1 MVKCESTCTAMAQ
14 SWFGERMDGMKK
26 ISLIGNARYWGNV
39 LTVIQG
45 VLLVVVA
52 IFLIN
57 QQYINE
63 WRNYPNSSAAFTIY
77 LKNIGPEKQSAVQR
91 YLFNAADTQNLFITR
106 QDQVLANNGT
116 SGNIKI
122 GVYGQTAGNDVS
134 FAFMNQNILNA
145 DNLRKL
151 LHSKSPDSTLGME
164 TESVNSIGRIPGFRF
179 YESIVIKKL
188 PRLISDSNSVNGT
201 YRVLGLHDD
210 SHKAEFVSG
219 LSAVSGMSEAEL
231 TAASGG
237 MVTDSG
243 FMLDIYLVFLA
254 AQIFLNIVFFLV
266 IAVKNL
272 SKQGKLALLGWSRS
286 AFAKEIFGAF
296 LLGTIIE
303 IPFLIL
309 FGWLLAGW
317 NPISPQLLGLFLAA
331 SALNIVMVC
340 IELAIASAV
349 ILLTKSLN
357 AIRGRIPKK
366 PLYVLGIIAYLMIS
380 AGIVFCGVYVDGPM
394 KQLSDNAK
402 LSRQWQAVSDY
413 QILSNISVGQD
424 AASISGQ
431 SNQLSQDFYH
441 WYSSIAENNGVYLVH
456 TKYIDSN
463 LLADWRANKVYNV
476 IPNQPFWNFAVS
488 PNYLTKLGITVNE
501 STLAKAKAGTRLY
514 LLPDTLS
521 EADLKQIEA
530 YLREEATKNAKAGG
544 IPTAFT
550 KYQNFE
556 FVTYKPTRNLF
567 TWGTKT
573 EDTMTD
579 KAPVIYVATPENMT
593 FFEDESLRAPGLES
607 YIKFADAK
615 TMAQYVSS
623 DRLGQFNLT
632 DNAPTFK
639 PVQVYIDGLQKEIG
653 TTILWF
659 GLVFVILI
667 AILIGLLLTLATIF
681 RIANQEKINVK
692 KFLGFD
698 FWQLYRSPLILLSCV
713 ILLELGIVSALQSKF
728 GLLLMAAV
736 SLLQLLIF
744 SKYMARSELKR
755 LLLAFKGE

>member
-1 MVKCESTCTAMAQ
+1 
-14 SWFGERMDGMKK
+14 MDEMKK
-26 ISLIGNARYWGNV
+26 VSLISNVRYWGNV
-39 LTVIQG
+39 LTVMQG
-45 VLLVVVA
+45 VLLVVMA

-63 WRNYPNSSAAFTIY
+63 WRNYTNSSATFTIY
-77 LKNIGPEKQSAVQR
+77 LKNIGTEKQSAVQR
-91 YLFNAADTQNLFITR
+91 YLFNAADTQKLFITR
-106 QDQVLANNGT
+106 QDQTLANNGA

-134 FAFMNQNILNA
+134 FDFMNQKILSA
-145 DNLRKL
+145 DNLEKL
-151 LHSKSPDSTLGME
+151 LRSENPNSTLGVE
-164 TESVNSIGRIPGFRF
+164 TGSINSLGTLPGFRS

-188 PRLISDSNSVNGT
+188 PQLISDSDTVNGT
-201 YRVLGLHDD
+201 YRVLGLHAN
-210 SHKAEFVSG
+210 SQKTEFIRG
-219 LSAVSGMSEAEL
+219 LSAVSGLPEAEL
-231 TAASGG
+231 TTASSG
-237 MVTDSG
+237 MVTDNS
-243 FMLDIYLVFLA
+243 FIRDVFLVFLA
-254 AQIFLNIVFFLV
+254 AQIFLNTVFFLV

-286 AFAKEIFGAF
+286 AFAKEILGGFFLGAF
-296 LLGTIIE
+296 IE

-309 FGWLLAGW
+309 LGWLLAGW
-317 NPISPQLLGLFLAA
+317 NPLSLQLLGCFLAA
-331 SALNIVMVC
+331 SALNIVMVF

-349 ILLTKSLN
+349 ILLTKSLD

-366 PLYVLGIIAYLMIS
+366 PLYVLGIIAYLLIS
-380 AGIVFCGVYVDGPM
+380 AGVVFCGVYVDGPL
-394 KQLSDNAK
+394 KQLSDNAR
-402 LSRQWQAVSDY
+402 LSGKWQTVSNY

-424 AASISGQ
+424 TATLSGQSNRLDKDIYDWYASISGN
-431 SNQLSQDFYH
+431 S
-441 WYSSIAENNGVYLVH
+441 GVYLIN
-456 TKYIDSN
+456 TQYKGAD
-463 LLADWRANKVYNV
+463 LLNTWKENHVYKAM
-476 IPNQPFWNFAVS
+476 PNNPFWHFTVS
-488 PNYLTKLGITVNE
+488 PNYLAKLGIAVNE
-501 STLAKAKAGTRLY
+501 NALAKAKAGTRLY

-521 EADLKQIEA
+521 ESDLKQMEA
-530 YLREEATKNAKAGG
+530 YLRESDTQG
-544 IPTAFT
+544 ISDGDIQTEFVRHRE
-550 KYQNFE
+550 FE
-556 FVTYKPTRNLF
+556 FVTYKPTQDLF
-567 TWGTKT
+567 TWGTKS
-573 EDTMTD
+573 DDAMTA
-579 KAPVIYVATPENMT
+579 KAPVIYVATPENMCY
-593 FFEDESLRAPGLES
+593 FENESLRATGLGS

-615 TMAQYVSS
+615 TMEQYTSS

-659 GLVFVILI
+659 CLVFVILI

-713 ILLELGIVSALQSKF
+713 ILLEFGIVYAFQSKF
-728 GLLLMAAV
+728 GLLLIAAV